1 MTDLLQQLRTQTD
14 LALNDDGDVDQ
25 LIADLDA
32 QIELHPDV
40 AALYRMRAELH
51 SYTCF
56 QYYAWRDWLRVVELD
71 PTDRAARLE
80 LAKLQHR
87 RADRLAEA
95 HVSRMD
101 GGAAAEGEGGEEEER
116 DDEEDCDDE
125 EEDGDEE
132 DDVEDERIAPLAE
145 ALEKEAVGM
154 LRTLGAAHA
163 ADLPFLLSMLEL
175 IDEHLF
181 MGNWDKYAL
190 ILDAQVAHPDSL
202 ALRKVEARFLVAQAS
217 DLGFDV
223 EQAPSGYF
231 EDINGGFLHALTVDK
246 AMAAIDAILAIEP
259 DAGLMFNQ
267 GDFLAALDR
276 FPEAAA
282 AFMRAAVTLA
292 AMHDKASE
300 DERET
305 LSYSRDEALEKAALC
320 ARGRAGFIE
329 EQFAAMKAG
338 IDQLAQLRGSTD
350 ISQMDELATLAEQSN
365 AELAALEA
373 GPDPSMRTMLAGAA
387 KKLATSM
394 ETLVVLEPIKFEL
407 LTREGLGE
415 AWSSWFD
422 ELDPELRAA
431 GMTCVAL
438 FHNPANSARMGQT
451 QGQLWIDEGGAT
463 ALTAEA
469 AGTMRFLRTVTEFSD
484 GTMIM
489 TANVRGLSFWEN
501 AESIDSTL
509 LERDAAV
516 GTIIMIHQKLVARR
530 LAQQP
535 GMAIVPVRSLA
546 ELEALEERVR
556 VQKNAFRLA
565 HEITDVEI
573 QGLNVQFRDVF
584 AQMLRAE
591 LKPLM
596 ARLRASAA
604 V

>member
-132 DDVEDERIAPLAE
+132 GDVEDERIAPLAE

-163 ADLPFLLSMLEL
+163 ADLPFLLSMLEV

-181 MGNWDKYAL
+181 MGNWDKFAL

-202 ALRKVEARFLVAQAS
+202 ALKKVEARFLVAQAS

-259 DAGLMFNQ
+259 DAGLMFNL
-267 GDFLAALDR
+267 GDLLAAMHR
-276 FPEAAA
+276 FPEAATA
-282 AFMRAAVTLA
+282 YTRAADTLA
-292 AMHDKASE
+292 AMHAKASE

-305 LSYSRDEALEKAALC
+305 LAYSREEALEKASLC
-320 ARGRAGFIE
+320 ARGRAGFIQA
-329 EQFAAMKAG
+329 QFDAMKAG

-350 ISQMDELATLAEQSN
+350 MAQMEELASLEEQSN
-365 AELAALEA
+365 AELADMQA
-373 GPDPSMRTMLAGAA
+373 GPDAAMRKALQEAA
-387 KKLATSM
+387 HQIARSTTSII
-394 ETLVVLEPIKFEL
+394 VLEPVL
-407 LTREGLGE
+407 LVPLTKADLGGTW
-415 AWSSWFD
+415 AAWFD
-422 ELDPELRAA
+422 AIAPELNAA
-431 GMTCVAL
+431 GMSFLTL
-438 FHNPANSARMGQT
+438 FHNPVNSARMGQT
-451 QGQLWIDEGGAT
+451 QGQLWIDAAGAT
-463 ALTAEA
+463 VLTAEA
-469 AGTMRFLRTVTEFSD
+469 AGARHLLRAVTEFSD
-484 GTMIM
+484 GTMII
-489 TANVRGLSFWEN
+489 TAGVRGMTFWASGDAIE
-501 AESIDSTL
+501 STL
-509 LERDAAV
+509 VEYDAPPATLLMV
-516 GTIIMIHQKLVARR
+516 HQKLVARR
-530 LAQQP
+530 LARQSRL
-535 GMAIVPVRSLA
+535 AVRPVRTLPD
-546 ELEALEERVR
+546 LEGLENRI
-556 VQKNAFRLA
+556 QASKNAFRFE
-565 HEITDVEI
+565 HGITDVEI
-573 QGLNVQFRDVF
+573 LGMNPQFRDVF
-584 AQMLRAE
+584 SKMLRDEVMPLIAE
-591 LKPLM
+591 L
-596 ARLRASAA
+596 RTRA
-604 V
+604 